1 MDTAQPIDVHQH
13 LVPPALEDA
22 LRRRGRP
29 PLLDGDTLHRDGCAP
44 AAFGP
49 GHFYVG
55 ARVAQLEE
63 DGCAKALISLS
74 SPLGLEYLPP
84 EEAWPLLDSY
94 HDGVAALPDSF
105 GGWAAS
111 CLSELDAADLDKQL
125 ARGFAGLQL
134 PATELSTPA
143 AVQRVGPL
151 LAMLEHHDKPLLIH
165 PGPVSLP
172 AGQLPAWWTAVVPF
186 VAQQHAAWHAWQVA
200 GPQAHPDLRV
210 CFVALAGLAPLHG
223 DRVRARGGS
232 GFPVSGNVYYETSS
246 YRERTVALVQDN
258 VAAGAIVYGSDRPY
272 AQPSLT
278 GLPASTS
285 DAIRTVNP
293 GRLLTGPSRKPTHQE
308 AWCRTRSG

>member
-22 LRRRGRP
+22 LRRRGQP

-49 GHFYVG
+49 GHFDVE

-84 EEAWPLLDSY
+84 EEAWPLLD
-94 HDGVAALPDSF
+94 
-105 GGWAAS
+105 
-111 CLSELDAADLDKQL
+111 
-125 ARGFAGLQL
+125 
-134 PATELSTPA
+134 
-143 AVQRVGPL
+143 
-151 LAMLEHHDKPLLIH
+151 HHDKPLLIH

-186 VAQQHAAWHAWQVA
+186 VAQQHAAWHAWHAWQVA
-200 GPQAHPDLRV
+200 GPQAHPDLRA

-232 GFPVSGNVYYETSS
+232 GFALTGNVYYETPS
-246 YRERTVALVQDN
+246 YRERTVALLQDN

-285 DAIRTVNP
+285 DAIRVANP

-308 AWCRTRSG
+308 AWCQTRSG

>member
-29 PLLDGDTLHRDGCAP
+29 PLLDGDMLHRDGCPP

-49 GHFYVG
+49 SHFDVG

-63 DGCAKALISLS
+63 DGCAQALISLS
-74 SPLGLEYLPP
+74 SPLGLEYLPL

-94 HDGVAALPDSF
+94 HDGVAALPDCF

-111 CLSELDAADLDKQL
+111 CLTELDAADLDKQL
-125 ARGFAGLQL
+125 TRGFVGLQL
-134 PATELSTPA
+134 PATEFTSPA
-143 AVQRVGPL
+143 AVERVGPL
-151 LAMLEHHDKPLLIH
+151 LAMLEHHDKPLLVH

-172 AGQLPAWWTAVVPF
+172 DGQLPAWWTAVVPF
-186 VAQQHAAWHAWQVA
+186 VQQLHAAWHAWQVA
-200 GPQAHPDLRV
+200 GPRAHPGLRV

-232 GFPVSGNVYYETSS
+232 EFEISDVYYETSS
-246 YRERTVALVQDN
+246 YREPTVELLHNN
-258 VAAGAIVYGSDRPY
+258 VAAGAVVYGSDRPY
-272 AQPSLT
+272 AQPSLA
-278 GLPASTS
+278 GLAASTS
-285 DAIRTVNP
+285 
-293 GRLLTGPSRKPTHQE
+293 
-308 AWCRTRSG
+308 RSGSPTPAGC